1 MGKRGRDGVGG
12 GRGERQRPIPPL
24 LLSSAAAPHA
34 TAAKALAYLV
44 LRVLWK

>member
-1 MGKRGRDGVGG
+1 MVPVAAGAN
-12 GRGERQRPIPPL
+12 RQPPIPPL
-24 LLSSAAAPHA
+24 LLSSAAAPQA